1 MKVRAIRIAAAAA
14 AVVLST
20 GLLASCGSSD
30 PEPSSVSADDVAGNI
45 RFSWWGS
52 ESRNARTNAVID
64 LFQKKFPVKVEG
76 EPVDYLKYFERL
88 NVQAAGGNM
97 PCVTQMLTFGLN
109 DYASKDLFLDLSDS
123 KLLDLSTVDK
133 GVVDSL
139 RADDGA
145 LYMAPYGIAPSVIA
159 YNTAMADK
167 YGIDIPGN
175 SMTWGEFFSWM
186 RQAQQKLP
194 KGVFAMDFPY
204 NTPVEVI
211 TYLGSRGPVFTA
223 GKPAFR
229 AEDLA
234 GWFSTWHELMDEG
247 VVLPAERITDYTGSH
262 EDSAMAAGVAFASA
276 RPANALGAIANG
288 LKSHGLAPDV
298 GYTLLPVADDG
309 KATDL
314 LPINGLSIPKSCDNV
329 ASAMAFINFWINDAS
344 ANEAFAADNGAPT
357 VAAYRGK
364 LQDAPETGASTK
376 DMIKVASEVVDR
388 GSLAVDLPPKFQT
401 TFLDAYRRVAI
412 SAFTGATSAE
422 AAAEEIIS
430 RMR

>member
-1 MKVRAIRIAAAAA
+1 MKVRAVRIAAAVT
-14 AVVLST
+14 AVMLST

-30 PEPSSVSADDVAGNI
+30 PKPSSASAGAGDI

-52 ESRNARTNAVID
+52 EQRNARTNAVID
-64 LFQKKFPVKVEG
+64 LFQKKFPVKVAG

-109 DYASKDLFLDLSDS
+109 DYASKDLFLDLSNA
-123 KLLDLSTVDK
+123 KPLDLGPLDK

-139 RADDGA
+139 RTDDGK
-145 LYMAPYGIAPSVIA
+145 LYMAPYGMAPSVIA
-159 YNTAMADK
+159 YNKAMAEK
-167 YGIDIPGN
+167 YGIDIPKN

-186 RQAQQKLP
+186 RQAQKKLP

-211 TYLGSRGPVFTA
+211 TYLGSRGPVFEN
-223 GKPAFR
+223 GKAAFR

-234 GWFSTWHELMDEG
+234 GWFSTWHALMKEG

-276 RPANALGAIANG
+276 RPANALGAIGNG
-288 LKSHGLAPDV
+288 LKSHGLAPDT
-298 GYTLLPVADDG
+298 GYTLLPVADNG
-309 KATDL
+309 TATDL

-329 ASAMAFINFWINDAS
+329 ASALEFINFWINDAS
-344 ANEAFAADNGAPT
+344 ANVAFAADNGAPT
-357 VAAYRGK
+357 VAANRAK
-364 LQDAPETGASTK
+364 LLDSPETGESTK
-376 DMIKVASEVVDR
+376 DMIKIAGEVVDR
-388 GSLAVDLPPKFQT
+388 GSLAIDLPPSFQT
-401 TFLDAYRRVAI
+401 TFLDAYRRLAI
-412 SAFTGATSAE
+412 SVFTGATSAE
-422 AAAEEIIS
+422 AAAEDIIS
-430 RMR
+430 RMG